1 LAPLPPLIH
10 NWCRSFFYVIGSVG
24 FLPFLF
30 DASPS
35 CGELGFILGSVFIG
49 VSQSWKVA
57 RLTRGPGGPCG
68 SPDTA
73 TAVGVEAG
81 AMVGAFA
88 FLVGT
93 LMFASGRPL
102 EGGWY
107 QRILAIWVV
116 GSAAFTTGSLILGY
130 RHFAMGL

>member
-1 LAPLPPLIH
+1 L
-10 NWCRSFFYVIGSVG
+10 FYVIGSVG

-30 DASPS
+30 DASPVL
-35 CGELGFILGSVFIG
+35 GEGGFILGSALIG
-49 VSQSWKVA
+49 SSQAWKVA
-57 RLTRGPGGPCG
+57 RLSRGQVCG

-73 TAVGVEAG
+73 TAIGVEAG
-81 AMVGAFA
+81 AMVGALC

-102 EGGWY
+102 VGGWY
-107 QRILAIWVV
+107 ERILGLWLL
-116 GSAAFTTGSLILGY
+116 GSASFTAGALFLGY